1 MMFQFTPLTER
12 TWKNLPLSQMNAISL
27 KEDGSHRSFFSMNG
41 LRVCWRL
48 TLGLMVVASLLA
60 CSSKV
65 EFMAAM
71 PEPEANEVLAALQ
84 IAGISAEKMAGKEGM
99 VGVSIDAEQVGRA
112 VTLLREKGLPRERFA
127 GMGQVFKKEGLI
139 SSPLEE
145 RARYLYALSQELGA
159 TLTQID
165 GVIVARVHVVL
176 PERGISGEVGIP
188 SSAAVFIKHQ
198 DGYNLDTVLPQ
209 VRRLVTNSIPG
220 LTADKVSIVL
230 VGAQSG
236 RSADSAALPAGALGA
251 TAEKPMTQTGFSS
264 PAVKGIL
271 LVIVALLLTAVAG
284 LLAMKMGL
292 LQRWGQKISASDSH
306 ATADKPSAAVA
317 AASKSSSA
325 G

>member
-1 MMFQFTPLTER
+1 M
-12 TWKNLPLSQMNAISL
+12 KKSL
-27 KEDGSHRSFFSMNG
+27 FA
-41 LRVCWRL
+41 CWRMAL
-48 TLGLMVVASLLA
+48 AVVLLFGLIA
-60 CSSKV
+60 CSRNV

-84 IAGISAEKMAGKEGM
+84 IAGIPAQKIAGKEGM
-99 VGVSIDAEQVGRA
+99 VGVTIDADQVGRA

-176 PERGISGEVGIP
+176 PERGVSGEMGIP

-220 LTADKVSIVL
+220 LTPEKVSIVL

-236 RSADSAALPAGALGA
+236 RSSDSVLAPAGVVMQTSAPSVFASPVVVAIISLLVLSLLFALGLA
-251 TAEKPMTQTGFSS
+251 GFFARKSGWFQRFSKLEASGDASGAGTADNQKQKS
-264 PAVKGIL
+264 AVKSPS
-271 LVIVALLLTAVAG
+271 VASG
-284 LLAMKMGL
+284 
-292 LQRWGQKISASDSH
+292 
-306 ATADKPSAAVA
+306 
-317 AASKSSSA
+317 
-325 G
+325 

>member
-1 MMFQFTPLTER
+1 
-12 TWKNLPLSQMNAISL
+12 
-27 KEDGSHRSFFSMNG
+27 
-41 LRVCWRL
+41 
-48 TLGLMVVASLLA
+48 
-60 CSSKV
+60 
-65 EFMAAM
+65 
-71 PEPEANEVLAALQ
+71 
-84 IAGISAEKMAGKEGM
+84 

-220 LTADKVSIVL
+220 LTAEKVSIVL

-236 RSADSAALPAGALGA
+236 RSADPAALPGGALTPA
-251 TAEKPMTQTGFSS
+251 APASAQTGFAS
-264 PAVKGIL
+264 PVVMGIL
-271 LVIVALLLTAVAG
+271 LLIVSLLLAAMAG
-284 LLAMKMGL
+284 LLAMKYGL
-292 LQRWGQKISASDSH
+292 LKRFGKQSASD
-306 ATADKPSAAVA
+306 ANA
-317 AASKSSSA
+317 AASKQTTTVAAPKASGA